1 MPGLETA
8 PPLPPLL
15 RNLLDPL
22 PPHRAEDWQV
32 RVKRDAPSPTVDEM
46 VLWNAQAVHVLAG
59 GSKGAARPTYAIQA
73 DDVVFRLPAG
83 TDVHVRYHSPFFDGT
98 VEQTLHCRPLEERLT
113 LMHQLRDVLLTEE
126 EEQQIRANM
135 EPVRSDFMIGNHVR
149 RHTLANTVFVRQ
161 QHRTT
166 RTSVVTAYSGLSPS
180 LQLHLSS

>member
-1 MPGLETA
+1 MRGLETA

-46 VLWNAQAVHVLAG
+46 VLLNAQAVHVLAG

-73 DDVVFRLPAG
+73 DDVVFCLPAG
-83 TDVHVRYHSPFFDGT
+83 TDVHRRYHSPLSDGT
-98 VEQTLHCRPLEERLT
+98 VEQTLYCRPLEERLT

-126 EEQQIRANM
+126 EEQQIRAKM
-135 EPVRSDFMIGNHVR
+135 EPV